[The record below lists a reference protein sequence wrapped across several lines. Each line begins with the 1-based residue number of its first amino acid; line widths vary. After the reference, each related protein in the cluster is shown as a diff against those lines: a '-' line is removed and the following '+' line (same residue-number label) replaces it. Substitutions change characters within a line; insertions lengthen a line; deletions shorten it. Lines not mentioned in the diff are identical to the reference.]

1 MKEAY
6 LKSRVRCMN
15 FIYNMIFTVKVYD
28 GDGRKNPENEKDE
41 TKEKRFS
48 PFGCP
53 PITPS
58 IKLETENKPDL
69 P

>member
-1 MKEAY
+1 MMGIGEK
-6 LKSRVRCMN
+6 
-15 FIYNMIFTVKVYD
+15 
-28 GDGRKNPENEKDE
+28 KNQNEKDE

-53 PITPS
+53 PIPTPS
-58 IKLETENKPDL
+58 AKMKADCFPVSENTENKPDL